1 MLRFFK
7 TSFPPLSKRVRL
19 DSRPVRT
26 ATTYATAKLENSKD
40 RHYSVRNQER
50 FHDGRYEAI
59 KQLGQGTYSRV
70 WLARDLQQNGYVAIK
85 MLTNDCYGTEHD
97 IFEIEILETITR
109 EQNRQDQPNG
119 AHVLGLWDRFQ
130 LTGPNGRHE
139 CLVLPVLGG
148 TLGVQARRFTQ
159 RRIPSGIMKG
169 ISRQL
174 LIGLTFLHER
184 CRVVHTD
191 LQPSNICFDLNQ
203 QQIEGKRSSADGSLE
218 QVTPKSEPGAPGT
231 VRIIDFGVASW
242 IDRHLSDNVQP
253 EHLRAPEVILG
264 APWGPPIDI
273 WSLGCL
279 IIEFVKGHIA
289 FPGQAKEG
297 SWTSSDDH
305 LAQYMEVLGPMPR
318 ELLERGTKAHEYFNE
333 QGVLH
338 RIPTLKQTSL
348 QDYVVAE
355 QGPFQRP
362 SDMSAE
368 EALVFVDFLQGALAL
383 DPDHRKTAKQLLEHE
398 WLKHVA

>member
-70 WLARDLQQNGYVAIK
+70 WLARDLHRQNGYVAIK

-203 QQIEGKRSSADGSLE
+203 QQIEGKRSSADGVASDVAMGQSLE

-231 VRIIDFGVASW
+231 VRIIDFGVGKTESTTS
-242 IDRHLSDNVQP
+242 IQ
-253 EHLRAPEVILG
+253 
-264 APWGPPIDI
+264 
-273 WSLGCL
+273 

-333 QGVLH
+333 QGSYWP
-338 RIPTLKQTSL
+338 IPTLKQTSL

-368 EALVFVDFLQGALAL
+368 EALVFADFLQGALAL
-383 DPDHRKTAKQLLEHE
+383 DPDHRKTASELLEHD
-398 WLKHVA
+398 WLKDIA